1 MDPITSLTP
10 VPNLAAEP
18 RSQRLILASGSPRRR
33 DLLRQIGIE
42 PNVIDP
48 ADLDEAA
55 LRGETPRLLAVR
67 LAREK
72 AALVSSRHP
81 GAYVIAADTVVAVGR
96 RVLGKA
102 EAEGEARACLDLLS
116 GRAHRV
122 ETGVAVIAPTGRIAE
137 RLVESRVHFK
147 RLTPREISRYLDSG
161 EWRGKAGGYAIQ
173 GRAGAFVLSLE
184 GSYTGVVGLP
194 LYETLCLLEG
204 LGWRS

>member
-1 MDPITSLTP
+1 
-10 VPNLAAEP
+10 
-18 RSQRLILASGSPRRR
+18 LILASGSPRRL

-42 PNVIDP
+42 PAVIDP

-55 LRGETPRLLAVR
+55 LRGETPRLLALR

-72 AALVSSRHP
+72 AAAVAKRHP

-102 EAEGEARACLDLLS
+102 ETEAEARVCLDLLS

-122 ETGVAVIAPTGRIAE
+122 ETAVAVIAPTGQAAQ

-147 RLTPREISRYLDSG
+147 RLTPREISRYLDGG

-184 GSYTGVVGLP
+184 GSYTAIVGLP